1 MVTALRPYG
10 ANWSLYFYLIFQEVR
25 MFVNTKGMYICRKG
39 QTCGNQKVHRTDI
52 HLLNRIHSFMLDL
65 KVRNQLVPTIAYP
78 KNADSQPQTMI
89 SLPPISEP
97 FLAPTVRAILHRWQY
112 NDERGHESISDD
124 SASDSIFQGAGF
136 SFTRFLIFFSYDCR
150 SFLNRLKA
158 SA

>member
-1 MVTALRPYG
+1 M
-10 ANWSLYFYLIFQEVR
+10 YLIFQQVR
-25 MFVNTKGMYICRKG
+25 MFVNTKRMYICRKG
-39 QTCGNQKVHRTDI
+39 KICGNQKVHRTDI

-65 KVRNQLVPTIAYP
+65 KARKQLVPTIEE
-78 KNADSQPQTMI
+78 NADSQPQKMT

-97 FLAPTVRAILHRWQY
+97 FLAPTVRAILHWWQC
-112 NDERGHESISDD
+112 NDETGQENVSDD
-124 SASDSIFQGAGF
+124 SASDSIFHGAGF